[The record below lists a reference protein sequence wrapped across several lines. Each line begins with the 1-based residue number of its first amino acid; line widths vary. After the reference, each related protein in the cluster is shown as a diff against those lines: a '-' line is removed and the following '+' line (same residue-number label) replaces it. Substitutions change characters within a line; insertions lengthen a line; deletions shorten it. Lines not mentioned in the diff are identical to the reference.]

1 MFDRAWRSNSCSTR
15 SNSPAI
21 ESKIRFASTCA
32 SSKTADVSAAGIV
45 CGINRLGLFSD
56 LVRSIVRELHIDT
69 EVAGFQRGNYLL
81 QGIAIAARDPD
92 RVALDRGLHFGLR
105 VLDQLDDILRLFL
118 GNALLN
124 LRALAHR
131 ASRRGFDRAIAQSL
145 QWDPATHQ

>member
-15 SNSPAI
+15 SNSAAI

-45 CGINRLGLFSD
+45 CD
-56 LVRSIVRELHIDT
+56 LVRSIIRELHIDAK
-69 EVAGFQRGNYLL
+69 VAGFQRGNHLL

-92 RVALDRGLHFGLR
+92 RVALDRGLHFRLG
-105 VLDQLDDILRLFL
+105 VLDQLDDILRLLL

-124 LRALAHR
+124 LRALAHC
-131 ASRRGFDRAIAQSL
+131 AAGC
-145 QWDPATHQ
+145 